1 MSTRLIGGRGA
12 PARDVVA
19 VGRGG
24 GGENKPTEDG
34 GVPVKA
40 VSTAK
45 GRGSARPSDAGP
57 NEVSLGSSLFVLI
70 LSRWARGIGAS
81 FHLIFIIFLGMSPAG
96 SAQATGG
103 STQESGAT
111 CKAMKKYAQSR
122 GLDSNF
128 TVKDARNKIG
138 ETAKEK
144 ALDATNAV
152 KELLRLRDEEGV
164 HVHFETDED
173 ARLDTVFFEMP
184 GAAAKFARGASIGG
198 SQRVHVILYDTTFN
212 TNRKGLK
219 LGFITSVDEH
229 RRTYI
234 LATTMVMNEDHES
247 FEWCFAEFKKAFGV
261 ESTAIFTDSD
271 PALARAIAKEL
282 PHSKHYLCTF
292 HLSLNLTTN
301 CKAAFPRDERPKTDQ
316 KKKGAT
322 KDAWWGFKSA
332 WWRLVKDSDQARQA
346 TYSTQWVG
354 LKGLVEA
361 QRGGGRD
368 AAVEKALAWLGDLY
382 KRREKWAAP
391 WTWGVMTLGIHSTQR
406 AESVHNAFKAYL
418 NRAGGV

>member
-1 MSTRLIGGRGA
+1 MKDALNAWAHPLGFNLKLGRLVPSVEHGSWYYLQCSRQDHASGKKISAAENSVKERQSTSERCGCEYCI
-12 PARDVVA
+12 
-19 VGRGG
+19 VG
-24 GGENKPTEDG
+24 EET
-34 GVPVKA
+34 
-40 VSTAK
+40 
-45 GRGSARPSDAGP
+45 DAGWVP
-57 NEVSLGSSLFVLI
+57 LKYKDAHNHPCTTGPERLADAGIRTHALKDDDLCSFGRLLF
-70 LSRWARGIGAS
+70 
-81 FHLIFIIFLGMSPAG
+81 
-96 SAQATGG
+96 
-103 STQESGAT
+103 ESGVGMKAT

-173 ARLDTVFFEMP
+173 ARLNTVFFEMP
-184 GAAAKFARGASIGG
+184 GAAAKFARGASISG

-219 LGFITSVDEH
+219 LGFISSVDEH

-247 FEWCFAEFKKAFGV
+247 FEWCLAELKKAFGV
-261 ESTAIFTDSD
+261 ESTVIFTDSD
-271 PALARAIAKEL
+271 PALAKAIAKEL

-301 CKAAFPRDERPKTDQ
+301 CKAAFPRDERQ
-316 KKKGAT
+316 KQDKK
-322 KDAWWGFKSA
+322 
-332 WWRLVKDSDQARQA
+332 RR
-346 TYSTQWVG
+346 G
-354 LKGLVEA
+354 LPRM
-361 QRGGGRD
+361 RGGDSRVLGGVLSKIQTKLDKRRIQLSGLLSKVSWRHSVAAAVTPQLKRPWRGLTIYTHAGRD
-368 AAVEKALAWLGDLY
+368 GRLHGLGGL
-382 KRREKWAAP
+382 
-391 WTWGVMTLGIHSTQR
+391 
-406 AESVHNAFKAYL
+406 
-418 NRAGGV
+418 